1 MKKLLALFLF
11 IAIGFLGWYSYTYYE
26 QDQELQKEILVLKAE
41 ISEEEEA
48 LKKTEGSI
56 SEVETLII
64 EKQNEIEEL
73 KKETGLWLHEIEK
86 IEGY

>member
-1 MKKLLALFLF
+1 MKKLLALLLI

-26 QDQELQKEILVLKAE
+26 QDQELQKEILVLKME

-48 LKKTEGSI
+48 LGKTEGSI
-56 SEVETLII
+56 SEAETLII
-64 EKQNEIEEL
+64 EKENEIELL
-73 KKETGLWLHEIEK
+73 KKEAGLWLHEIEK

>member
-1 MKKLLALFLF
+1 MKMK
-11 IAIGFLGWYSYTYYE
+11 
-26 QDQELQKEILVLKAE
+26 

-56 SEVETLII
+56 SEVETLIT

-73 KKETGLWLHEIEK
+73 KKEAGLWLHEIEK

>member
-1 MKKLLALFLF
+1 MKKLLALLLF